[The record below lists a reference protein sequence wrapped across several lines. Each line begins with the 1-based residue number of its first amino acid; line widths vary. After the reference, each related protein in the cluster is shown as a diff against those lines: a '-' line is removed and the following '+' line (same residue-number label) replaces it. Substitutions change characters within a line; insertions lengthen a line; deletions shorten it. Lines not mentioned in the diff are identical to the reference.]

1 VLALLVLQE
10 DLESKTEQLSGL
22 LESDVEKI
30 MTPEIRNRV
39 LNLSSVA
46 AQSRRKLLRGV
57 DEGLGGG
64 GGAAAA
70 AGGGGS
76 SFSGGGGG
84 GGGGGSTSAAAT
96 AASA

>member
-1 VLALLVLQE
+1 MAWWCSQE

-30 MTPEIRNRV
+30 MTPEVRNRV

-64 GGAAAA
+64 GGGAAAAAAA
-70 AGGGGS
+70 AGGAS
-76 SFSGGGGG
+76 SN
-84 GGGGGSTSAAAT
+84 GGGGGSSSAAAAAAT
-96 AASA
+96 AAGV